1 MASLRDLRSRI
12 KGVRNTQKITRAMK
26 MVASAKL
33 RRAQEAMLNARPY
46 AEKIRAFMSHLA
58 ANLEVNDSL
67 LLAKREPKTE
77 LIVVVT
83 ADRGLAGGF
92 NSNIVRETLR
102 HIREDLE
109 PNGVTPKLF
118 CVGKKGRDQ
127 LRREKYEIVD
137 EHVGLFSD
145 LRNEDSNYV
154 VARALDRYVADEAQR
169 VTIVYNKFVSVGK
182 QEPTIAQFLPLET
195 IEEEEEKAAR
205 VEYIYEP
212 SKEEILDF
220 ILPRFLDSQV
230 WRALL
235 ESAAAEQAA
244 RMTAMDN
251 ATENAEEMIENL
263 RRVYNT
269 ERQSQITTEILE
281 IVSGANAL
289 KEG

>member
-12 KGVRNTQKITRAMK
+12 KGVQNTQKITRAMK

-33 RRAQEAMLNARPY
+33 RRAQDAMLNARPY

-58 ANLEVNDSL
+58 ANLDVSDSL
-67 LLAKREPKTE
+67 LLAERETKAE

-127 LRREKYEIVD
+127 LRRENYEIVD
-137 EHVGLFSD
+137 EHVGLFAD
-145 LRNEDSNYV
+145 LRAADSNYV
-154 VARALDRYVADEAQR
+154 VARALDRYVADEVQR
-169 VTIVYNKFVSVGK
+169 VTVVYNKFVSVGK
-182 QEPTIAQFLPLET
+182 QEPTLARFLPLET
-195 IEEEEEKAAR
+195 IEAEEEKASKI
-205 VEYIYEP
+205 EYIYEP
-212 SKEEILDF
+212 SKEDVLDF

-251 ATENAEEMIENL
+251 ATENAQEMIENL